1 MPEQKT
7 FIMLK
12 PDVLKRGLMGAIIS
26 RIEDQDYFI
35 ERAQVMELDKQM
47 VAHHYAH
54 LLNEDFYPELE
65 SYMLSGPV
73 FAMVV
78 TGDNVIDG
86 MRKIIGATDPRDA
99 APHTIRADFA
109 RNVTENAIHGSD
121 TEENAAI
128 EITLF
133 FNSYE

>member
-12 PDVLKRGLMGAIIS
+12 PDILKRGLMGAIIS
-26 RIEDQDYFI
+26 RIEDQNYFI

-54 LLNEDFYPELE
+54 LLNEDFYPDLE

-86 MRKIIGATDPRDA
+86 MRKIIGATDPREA
-99 APHTIRADFA
+99 APDTIRADFA

-128 EITLF
+128 EITRF

>member
-47 VAHHYAH
+47 VAHDYAH

-128 EITLF
+128 EITRF

>member
-26 RIEDQDYFI
+26 CIEDQNYFI

-86 MRKIIGATDPRDA
+86 MRKIIGATDPREA
-99 APHTIRADFA
+99 APDTIRADFA

-128 EITLF
+128 EITRF

>member
-1 MPEQKT
+1 MPEQNT

-12 PDVLKRGLMGAIIS
+12 PDFLKRGLMGAIIS

-128 EITLF
+128 EITRF

>member
-1 MPEQKT
+1 MPKQKT

-12 PDVLKRGLMGAIIS
+12 PDIINRGLMGSIIT
-26 RIEDQDYFI
+26 RIEDKGYQI
-35 ERAQVMELDKQM
+35 ERAQIMDLDKQM

-54 LLNEDFYPELE
+54 LLNEDFYPKLE
-65 SYMLSGPV
+65 AYMLSGPV

-78 TGDNVIDG
+78 TGENVISG
-86 MRKIIGATDPRDA
+86 MRQLIGATDPNEA
-99 APHTIRADFA
+99 KSGTIRADFA
-109 RNVTENAIHGSD
+109 KNVTENSIHGSD

-128 EITLF
+128 EITRF

>member
-12 PDVLKRGLMGAIIS
+12 PDVLKRGLMGTIIS
-26 RIEDQDYFI
+26 RIEDQNYFI

-54 LLNEDFYPELE
+54 LLNKDFYPELE

-78 TGDNVIDG
+78 IGDNVIDG

-128 EITLF
+128 EITRF

>member
-26 RIEDQDYFI
+26 RIEDQNYFI

-86 MRKIIGATDPRDA
+86 MRKIIGATDPRDT

-128 EITLF
+128 EITRF

>member
-26 RIEDQDYFI
+26 RIEDQNYFI
-35 ERAQVMELDKQM
+35 ERAQVMDLDKQM

-65 SYMLSGPV
+65 TYMLSGPV

-78 TGDNVIDG
+78 TGNNVIEG
-86 MRKIIGATDPRDA
+86 MRKIIGATDPREA
-99 APHTIRADFA
+99 APDTIRADFA

-128 EITLF
+128 EITRF
-133 FNSYE
+133 FNTYE

>member
-128 EITLF
+128 EITRF

>member
-26 RIEDQDYFI
+26 RIEDQNYFI

-65 SYMLSGPV
+65 TYMLSGPV

-86 MRKIIGATDPRDA
+86 MRKIIGATDPREA
-99 APHTIRADFA
+99 APDTIRANFA

-128 EITLF
+128 EITRF

>member
-26 RIEDQDYFI
+26 RIEDQNYFI
-35 ERAQVMELDKQM
+35 ERAQVMDLDKQM

-54 LLNEDFYPELE
+54 LLNEDFYPKLE
-65 SYMLSGPV
+65 TYMLSGPV

-78 TGDNVIDG
+78 TGDNVIEG
-86 MRKIIGATDPRDA
+86 MRKIIGATDPREA
-99 APHTIRADFA
+99 APDTIRADFA

-128 EITLF
+128 EITRF
-133 FNSYE
+133 FNTYE

>member
-26 RIEDQDYFI
+26 RIEDQNYFI
-35 ERAQVMELDKQM
+35 ERAQVMALDKQM

-54 LLNEDFYPELE
+54 FLNEDFYPELE
-65 SYMLSGPV
+65 TYMLSGPV

-78 TGDNVIDG
+78 TGDNVIKG
-86 MRKIIGATDPRDA
+86 MRKIIGATDPREA
-99 APHTIRADFA
+99 APDTIRADFA

-128 EITLF
+128 EITRF